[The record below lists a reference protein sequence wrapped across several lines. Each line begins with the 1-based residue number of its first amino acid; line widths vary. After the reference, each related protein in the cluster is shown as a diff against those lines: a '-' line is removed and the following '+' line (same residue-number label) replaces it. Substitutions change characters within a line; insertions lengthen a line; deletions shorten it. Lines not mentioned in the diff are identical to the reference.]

1 MKRVGLARYRHKGYN
16 SIPQPKKTKVMK
28 KVLPIIAIAGLF
40 TFSAC
45 TSTTDPKADTQ
56 AQLQAFKDSVRMAAD
71 TAGLAEYQQW
81 KAQNELGEQPQYNDQ
96 TANYA
101 AAAAPVR
108 RTTKSS
114 TARRSSSGS
123 SNSGGTMN
131 SESSNTAAK
140 KKGWS
145 KAAKGAAIGTAGG
158 AVIGAVVNKKN
169 RVVGGVVGGVIGGG
183 VGYGIGR
190 GMDKKDGRY

>member
-1 MKRVGLARYRHKGYN
+1 MKKGGLARYRHLGSN

-28 KVLPIIAIAGLF
+28 RVLPIIAIAGLF
-40 TFSAC
+40 TAC

-81 KAQNELGEQPQYNDQ
+81 KAQNELREQPQYNDQ

-108 RTTKSS
+108 RTTKPS